1 MAWPHAAPNFPSL
14 PQRLGIVYCFN
25 RPCALWAARAPNA
38 SAAGGKDSGSPA
50 SIDAPTV
57 AAYGAADAAASD
69 AAAADAA
76 AAAPDA
82 ADAKAAKAKAAV
94 AGFSGQQE
102 AVQLTGQ
109 LPSAFSPRFA
119 PGGDSLV
126 FLSQHAACDSGVH
139 NGTTSVHSLAWNE
152 VRST

>member
-50 SIDAPTV
+50 SIDAPT
-57 AAYGAADAAASD
+57 AAANRAADAAAS
-69 AAAADAA
+69 DAA

-139 NGTTSVHSLAWNE
+139 NGTTSLHSLAWNE